1 MYFYSGRQL
10 DTDIYTAK
18 NRPGLYFTLNR
29 ILFPNKERRI
39 RMSIVTGSHLISKS
53 LKMEGVKNIFTLA
66 GDHVLPALDVMSD
79 EGFHIYDTRH
89 EQAAV
94 HMADAW
100 GRLTG
105 KLGVALYTTPGF
117 ANAIPGLANALH
129 SESPLLSISG
139 CAELEELG
147 RGAMQEIDQVG
158 MAAPTTKYSRMVTD
172 PKRIPDLIAEAVRIA
187 FDGRRGPVH
196 LTIPVDVQ
204 QMEVDEDDVTFYHPA
219 QYRPKQSSAAS
230 SIQVKEAVELMRQA
244 ERPLIVLGSAGSYS
258 GSGVELEHLIET
270 IKFPL
275 MSEGDAR
282 GLVADTHPYS
292 RGFFDS
298 GLNKAAR
305 RIAETDL
312 LILMGRKQ
320 DLVVGY
326 AMAPVVPKEAKIIQI
341 DPDGSVIG
349 RNRGVDVGIV
359 GDISEVAKQLA
370 NEASKYKW
378 SHLEWLDVLK
388 NDQESQARDLQ
399 EIALEES
406 PMHAAY
412 VHQIV
417 ARHLQDDDILVFD
430 GGDFCHF
437 GRAYYQSN
445 VENSWWYLPT
455 LGMLGQALPTAMAA
469 KIAYPDRRVIMF
481 TGDGAFG
488 FNGLEYDTAV
498 RHNIPIVGI
507 MGNDSAWGI
516 DRQIQLG
523 VFGKPVATDLLPS
536 RYDQIVKALG
546 GHGELVEHPAE
557 LPDALERAF
566 KLERPALLNIRI
578 KNAISPR
585 AEAAVNRWKS
595 HTPQPM

>member
-1 MYFYSGRQL
+1 
-10 DTDIYTAK
+10 
-18 NRPGLYFTLNR
+18 
-29 ILFPNKERRI
+29 
-39 RMSIVTGSHLISKS
+39 MSKVTGSYLISKS
-53 LKMEGVKNIFTLA
+53 LKMEGVENIFTLA
-66 GDHVLPALDVMSD
+66 GDHVLPALDVMAD

-105 KLGVALYTTPGF
+105 KIGVAVYTTPGF
-117 ANAIPGLANALH
+117 ANAIPGLANAFH

-172 PKRIPDLIAEAVRIA
+172 PKRIPDFIAEAIRIA

-204 QMEVDEDDVTFYHPA
+204 EMEVDEDDVTFYRPSE
-219 QYRPKQSSAAS
+219 YRPNQSSKAS
-230 SIQVKEAVELMRQA
+230 NSQIEKAIDLMKQA
-244 ERPLIVLGSAGSYS
+244 KKPLIILGSAGSYS
-258 GSGVELEHLIET
+258 GSGTELERLLET
-270 IKFPL
+270 TKFPL
-275 MSEGDAR
+275 MTEGDAR

-298 GLNKAAR
+298 ALNKAAR
-305 RIAETDL
+305 RIRETDL

-320 DLVVGY
+320 DLIVGY

-359 GDISEVAKQLA
+359 GDISEISKQLA
-370 NEASKYKW
+370 DEASKHKW
-378 SHLEWLDVLK
+378 PELDWLDVLK
-388 NDQESQARDLQ
+388 NDQESQAQDLK

-406 PMHAAY
+406 PMHAAF
-412 VHQIV
+412 VHESV
-417 ARHLQDDDILVFD
+417 AKQLKDDDILVFD

-445 VENSWWYLPT
+445 VKNSWWYLPT

-469 KIAYPDRRVIMF
+469 KIAYPDR
-481 TGDGAFG
+481 
-488 FNGLEYDTAV
+488 
-498 RHNIPIVGI
+498 
-507 MGNDSAWGI
+507 
-516 DRQIQLG
+516 
-523 VFGKPVATDLLPS
+523 
-536 RYDQIVKALG
+536 
-546 GHGELVEHPAE
+546 
-557 LPDALERAF
+557 
-566 KLERPALLNIRI
+566 
-578 KNAISPR
+578 
-585 AEAAVNRWKS
+585 
-595 HTPQPM
+595 